1 MLIDRFNLQIVLKI
15 KIHDPVFPKKKK
27 NQAERFRLKSDEVQ
41 CRDFSSRG
49 DGNRTL
55 IFKKAKLQEARGQIG
70 CAGAVS
76 RAVGKHSPQG
86 LECAPV
92 HLQPRR
98 AGLAPRPQKR
108 RRDARLPG
116 ARAVFVSEQKD
127 FSAGPSCCALYS
139 IRREI
144 VTNDIVRPT

>member
-1 MLIDRFNLQIVLKI
+1 M
-15 KIHDPVFPKKKK
+15 P
-27 NQAERFRLKSDEVQ
+27 RLLLEGGGAD
-41 CRDFSSRG
+41 

-70 CAGAVS
+70 CTGAVS

-86 LECAPV
+86 LEYAPV

-116 ARAVFVSEQKD
+116 ARAVFVSEQED